1 MFIAIITNAFTEVQ
15 RETKDG
21 GGASFGAEIVEAI
34 TMKFKLALQKA
45 IENSPA
51 NKAMSS
57 ANMAMDLATGSQ
69 RAADAHEA
77 AEAAEAESE
86 QEAPEARAEGFNV
99 QFLQE
104 YLQQDMSL
112 QPHQARQFAT
122 AAFVYCDDSRSGLLS
137 ADQLD
142 QAKQYAKDRMTFS
155 DAGVAIMTRI
165 QKAEAEIRN
174 LKLELEKLVS
184 GVRLLCTENA
194 MAMRTINKQL
204 ESLSQ

>member
-1 MFIAIITNAFTEVQ
+1 MAQLCPMPTE
-15 RETKDG
+15 D
-21 GGASFGAEIVEAI
+21 
-34 TMKFKLALQKA
+34 
-45 IENSPA
+45 
-51 NKAMSS
+51 
-57 ANMAMDLATGSQ
+57 
-69 RAADAHEA
+69 
-77 AEAAEAESE
+77 
-86 QEAPEARAEGFNV
+86 
-99 QFLQE
+99 
-104 YLQQDMSL
+104 
-112 QPHQARQFAT
+112 
-122 AAFVYCDDSRSGLLS
+122 S